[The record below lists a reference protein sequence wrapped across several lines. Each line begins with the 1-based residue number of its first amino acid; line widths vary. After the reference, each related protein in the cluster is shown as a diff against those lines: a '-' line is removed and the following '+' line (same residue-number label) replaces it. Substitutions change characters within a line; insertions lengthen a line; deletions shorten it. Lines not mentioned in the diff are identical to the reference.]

1 MVRVEEEGVEV
12 VWDLLVVVEEVVAV
26 DVGLQEVG
34 EGEV

>member
-1 MVRVEEEGVEV
+1 MVGVEV